1 MTAADSSVTMRG
13 SYIPLLIAAVLAN
26 GTAGLL
32 YVWSLFILPIETA
45 LELDRADLGFVSSLT
60 LISFTAGVSVMPSIL
75 SRIGR
80 LPTATLAFTLMGGG
94 HLVFGLWQ
102 SKGALLVGYGLGF
115 GAGSGLAY
123 GFALSLAASLPDR
136 FRALAIGLAMGA
148 FALSG
153 ILLPFFLGDWIAATE
168 PSIAFL
174 RIGTFAVGVGF
185 ICVVALLASSAA
197 RVSNSAPTTVT
208 RSQTLDRPFLLLSAI
223 FFLICFSGLAVVSQ
237 AAAMAADAGI
247 APAGYAAAALT
258 IGYVLGSL
266 AGAPLAERMGER
278 RILLGLGAFALVG
291 AVAILSGSKTVLF
304 LGVAL
309 IGITF
314 GGSGSIM
321 PVLLGLRYGSGN
333 ITRLYGKMI
342 IAYGLAGLIAPAVSG
357 LMYNSAQS
365 YAPILGF
372 CVAGSI
378 LTIIMSLRL
387 NIFVKSQ

>member
-1 MTAADSSVTMRG
+1 MTVAGSSVTTRH
-13 SYIPLLIAAVLAN
+13 SLVPLLIAAVLAN

-45 LELDRADLGFVSSLT
+45 LELDRADLGLVSSLT
-60 LISFTAGVSVMPSIL
+60 LISFTTGVSVMPSIL

-80 LPTATLAFTLMGGG
+80 LPTAILAFALMGGG
-94 HLVFGLWQ
+94 HLAFGLWQ

-136 FRALAIGLAMGA
+136 FRAVAIGLAMGA

-153 ILLPFFLGDWIAATE
+153 IVLPFFLGDWIAATE
-168 PSIAFL
+168 PAIAFL

-185 ICVVALLASSAA
+185 LCIMVLLAAGSAH
-197 RVSNSAPTTVT
+197 VSMSTSTAAAPP
-208 RSQTLDRPFLLLSAI
+208 QPLDRPFLLLSVI

-247 APAGYAAAALT
+247 AQAGYAAAALT
-258 IGYVLGSL
+258 IGYVIGSL
-266 AGAPLAERMGER
+266 AGAPLAERMGEG
-278 RILLGLGAFALVG
+278 RILLGLGALALAG
-291 AVAILSGSKTVLF
+291 AVAILTGSKTVLF

-309 IGITF
+309 IGFTF

-321 PVLLGLRYGSGN
+321 PVLLGLRYGAGN

-342 IAYGLAGLIAPAVSG
+342 IAYGLAGLIAPAVAG
-357 LMYNSAQS
+357 LLYNSVRS
-365 YAPILGF
+365 YTPTLSLCIAASLLA
-372 CVAGSI
+372 VVMA
-378 LTIIMSLRL
+378 LRL
-387 NIFVKSQ
+387 GRVVESQ

>member
-1 MTAADSSVTMRG
+1 MTAAGSSATTRHSLV
-13 SYIPLLIAAVLAN
+13 PLLIAAVLAN

-45 LELDRADLGFVSSLT
+45 LALDRADLGLVSSLT

-80 LPTATLAFTLMGGG
+80 LPMAVLAFALMGGG
-94 HLVFGLWQ
+94 HLAFGIWQ
-102 SKGALLVGYGLGF
+102 GKGALLVGYGLGF

-153 ILLPFFLGDWIAATE
+153 IVLPFFLGDWIAATE
-168 PSIAFL
+168 PAIAFL
-174 RIGTFAVGVGF
+174 RIGAFAVGVGF
-185 ICVVALLASSAA
+185 LCIVVLLAAGSAH
-197 RVSNSAPTTVT
+197 VSMSTSTAATPP
-208 RSQTLDRPFLLLSAI
+208 QPLDRPFLLLSLI

-258 IGYVLGSL
+258 IGYVVGSL
-266 AGAPLAERMGER
+266 AGAPLAERMGEG
-278 RILLGLGAFALVG
+278 RILLGLGAFALAG
-291 AVAILSGSKTVLF
+291 AVSILTGSKTVLF

-321 PVLLGLRYGSGN
+321 PVLLGLRYGAGN

-342 IAYGLAGLIAPAVSG
+342 VAYGLAGLIAPAVAG
-357 LMYNSAQS
+357 LLYNSARS
-365 YAPILGF
+365 YTPTLSLCIAASLLAII
-372 CVAGSI
+372 VA
-378 LTIIMSLRL
+378 LRL
-387 NIFVKSQ
+387 DRVVESE

>member
-1 MTAADSSVTMRG
+1 MTAAGSSVATRH
-13 SYIPLLIAAVLAN
+13 SHVPLLIAAVLAN

-45 LELDRADLGFVSSLT
+45 LALDRADLGLVSSLT

-80 LPTATLAFTLMGGG
+80 LPTAVLAFALMGGG
-94 HLVFGLWQ
+94 HLVFGFWQ
-102 SKGALLVGYGLGF
+102 GKGALLAGYGLGF

-153 ILLPFFLGDWIAATE
+153 IVLPFFLGDWIAATE
-168 PSIAFL
+168 PAIAFL
-174 RIGTFAVGVGF
+174 RIGAFAVGVGF
-185 ICVVALLASSAA
+185 LCVMALLAAGAA
-197 RVSNSAPTTVT
+197 RVSMSTSTAATAP
-208 RSQTLDRPFLLLSAI
+208 QPLDRPFLLLSAI

-258 IGYVLGSL
+258 IGYVVGSL
-266 AGAPLAERMGER
+266 AGAPLAERMGEG
-278 RILLGLGAFALVG
+278 RILLGLGALALAG
-291 AVAILSGSKTVLF
+291 AVAILTGSKTVLF

-321 PVLLGLRYGSGN
+321 PVLLGLRYGARN

-342 IAYGLAGLIAPAVSG
+342 VAYGLAGLIAPAVAG
-357 LMYNSAQS
+357 LLYNSARS
-365 YAPILGF
+365 YTPTLSLCIAASLLVIV
-372 CVAGSI
+372 VA
-378 LTIIMSLRL
+378 LRL
-387 NIFVKSQ
+387 GRVAESE

>member
-1 MTAADSSVTMRG
+1 MTAAGSAVTTRH
-13 SYIPLLIAAVLAN
+13 SLVPLLIAAVLAN

-45 LELDRADLGFVSSLT
+45 LALDRADLGLVSSLT

-80 LPTATLAFTLMGGG
+80 LPTAVLAFALMGGG
-94 HLVFGLWQ
+94 HLVFGFWQ
-102 SKGALLVGYGLGF
+102 GKGALLAGYGLGF

-136 FRALAIGLAMGA
+136 LRAVAIGLAMGA

-153 ILLPFFLGDWIAATE
+153 IVLPFFLGDWIAATE
-168 PSIAFL
+168 PAIAFL
-174 RIGTFAVGVGF
+174 RIGAFAVGVGF
-185 ICVVALLASSAA
+185 LCVMALLAAGAA
-197 RVSNSAPTTVT
+197 RVSMSTSAAATAP
-208 RSQTLDRPFLLLSAI
+208 QPLDRPFLLLSAI
-223 FFLICFSGLAVVSQ
+223 FFLVCFSGLAVVSQ

-258 IGYVLGSL
+258 IGYVVGSL
-266 AGAPLAERMGER
+266 AGAPLAERMGEG
-278 RILLGLGAFALVG
+278 RILLGLGALALAG
-291 AVAILSGSKTVLF
+291 AVAILTGSKTVLF

-321 PVLLGLRYGSGN
+321 PVLLGLRYGAGN

-342 IAYGLAGLIAPAVSG
+342 VAYGLAGLIAPAVAG
-357 LMYNSAQS
+357 LLYNSARS
-365 YAPILGF
+365 YAPTLSLCIAASLLVIV
-372 CVAGSI
+372 VA
-378 LTIIMSLRL
+378 LRL
-387 NIFVKSQ
+387 GRVAESE